1 MDDKSVE
8 QIKKLISDF
17 RLLATKV
24 HKDNQTKTKNLK
36 ETNQVLE
43 ACRKEYQKLHHENET
58 LKKVIEQQEELQK
71 CQNQLK
77 NQPMSADRE
86 KKPKRYRI

>member
-24 HKDNQTKTKNLK
+24 QKDNQTKTKDL
-36 ETNQVLE
+36 ET
-43 ACRKEYQKLHHENET
+43 CRKN
-58 LKKVIEQQEELQK
+58 I
-71 CQNQLK
+71 K
-77 NQPMSADRE
+77 N
-86 KKPKRYRI
+86 